1 MKKSLRNIILLSS
14 LLLVL
19 VLVFYFSSQRNDKSK
34 LESEN
39 SKETEQIEN
48 KSKKLLDLT
57 KEEID
62 KIELHNSNGNFVFV
76 VDDNIDKNNSAE
88 IEKES
93 SLESI
98 ESTSVSEV
106 SSQSEATAEL
116 NDNIDK
122 PTNSESQDTQE
133 TKGIIKNKEF
143 SLNEPKLEHISKV
156 KINSIV
162 DSLVNLK
169 IVENLGSKDNL
180 NDYGLDKKSK
190 FIELLVNSGN
200 RYKVIIGDKV
210 PSISGQYYAMLE
222 GDSVVYTV
230 NLVDTALEFTNF
242 DLLDPSIFDF
252 DVKAVKNFTFYRKL
266 DDVNMTFVSVSDNE
280 RGDNASEEETNE
292 SKPTQDNTQ
301 YTLWNVISPIDHE
314 ADSDKINELLNDIS
328 LMYAEAFEIYE
339 PTDKEL
345 KDYQVDDNADFI
357 FTFSNGDSKESLY
370 IGKSSG
376 DGKRYAYSTSR
387 NTIFKLS
394 ESKFSKFGLDKL
406 DLINKFAL
414 LQNIT
419 DVKTIDFKLD
429 KEEAHFE
436 ISIPEN
442 KDNKLS
448 NNEVEEQSTFTLNGK
463 NVNAKDEN
471 SKNYFKTFY
480 RSLISIMVSDFDDEN
495 EPNLN
500 SESALKITYELK
512 DGNTSVLELFRR
524 DEKSY
529 FIVLDGK
536 YTNMYADSSVINND
550 NEAEPGI
557 LKSYNKMLEFLKV
570 STANDLK

>member
-19 VLVFYFSSQRNDKSK
+19 ILVFYFSSQRNDKSK

-62 KIELHNSNGNFVFV
+62 KLELHNSNGNFVFV
-76 VDDNIDKNNSAE
+76 ADDNIDKNNSAE

-98 ESTSVSEV
+98 ESKSVSEV

-116 NDNIDK
+116 NNNIEK
-122 PTNSESQDTQE
+122 PTNSENQDTQE

-180 NDYGLDKKSK
+180 SDFGLDKKSK

-280 RGDNASEEETNE
+280 RGDNDSEEETNE

-339 PTDKEL
+339 PTDKDR

-370 IGKSSG
+370 IGRSSG

-419 DVKTIDFKLD
+419 DIKTIDFKLD

-436 ISIPEN
+436 ISIPKN

-480 RSLISIMVSDFDDEN
+480 RSLISIMVSGFDDEN

>member
-471 SKNYFKTFY
+471 SKNYFK
-480 RSLISIMVSDFDDEN
+480 N
-495 EPNLN
+495 
-500 SESALKITYELK
+500 
-512 DGNTSVLELFRR
+512 
-524 DEKSY
+524 
-529 FIVLDGK
+529 FI
-536 YTNMYADSSVINND
+536 
-550 NEAEPGI
+550 EA
-557 LKSYNKMLEFLKV
+557 
-570 STANDLK
+570 